1 MATKTNKK
9 VAKLTTKKPVV
20 ENNNDYAI
28 EIIDIHKSFLNGKVI
43 ANDGINLNVKRN
55 EIHAIIGE
63 NGAGKSTLMS
73 ILFGIYTQDSG
84 TIKVNGK
91 PVYFNSAKDASAA
104 GLGMVHQ
111 HFKLVPTYT
120 VYENVILGSEQTD
133 KFGVLKHKEA
143 RKKLQELIR
152 KYKFNVSLNSKA
164 MNLTVGQQQKTEI
177 LKLLYRDSDILIFD
191 EPTAVLSQDEI
202 EQFLNMLLDFKKA
215 GKTII
220 IITHKFGEIKQ
231 VADRA
236 TVIRHGKYICD
247 FDVKSKSIA
256 EMSELMVGK
265 KIAEVRNN
273 TKLDPNAKKIL
284 EVKNLR
290 IPKQDLPNT
299 LKFNLKYPEVRRLRK
314 ILSKPITT
322 DFNNKLEENLNVI
335 KEIFKGKLT
344 NEEIKIVNQIYT
356 YGSLTKEQIL
366 TLDRTA
372 ANDLFHIITLDVI
385 KEENGK
391 YSIIPGWNAIIKQK
405 IGKWSSLDEIEQLK
419 RSFRNKINK
428 EIEIAQCNFENNPDK
443 TKNSQKF
450 SAKKSL
456 LYNFNKEF
464 SSSENNIINFD
475 IKAGEVFAIAG
486 VEGNG
491 QSELA
496 LILSGLMKAK
506 HAEIKLLGEDISEL
520 SIKKRKQAGMS
531 HIPEDRHKH
540 GLVLDLPIYMNTV
553 SNTIDQKPFSKAGF
567 LNFYEIK
574 EFARA
579 LIKKYDVRGTT
590 RGTAPARLL
599 SGGNQQKLIIGR
611 ELTSPHELVILV
623 QPTRGL
629 DLGAIEY
636 VHYQIMR
643 EKEKGKAV
651 LLISYEL
658 DEILSLADTIAVMY
672 NNTFI
677 GMGDKTKMTKAYI
690 GQLMAGKD

>member
-1 MATKTNKK
+1 MAAPK
-9 VAKLTTKKPVV
+9 
-20 ENNNDYAI
+20 YAI
-28 EIIDIHKSFLNGKVI
+28 EMIDIHKSFLNGKVI
-43 ANDGINLNVKRN
+43 ANDGINLKVKHN

-73 ILFGIYTQDSG
+73 ILFGIYNQDKG
-84 TIKVNGK
+84 TIRVNDK
-91 PVYFNSAKDASAA
+91 NVYFSSAKDAATV

-120 VYENVILGSEQTD
+120 VYENIILGSEDTD

-143 RKKLQELIR
+143 REKLQNLIR

-177 LKLLYRDSDILIFD
+177 LKLLFKDSDILIFD

-202 EQFLNMLLDFKKA
+202 KQFLNMLLDFKKD
-215 GKTII
+215 GKTVI
-220 IITHKFGEIKQ
+220 IITHKFGEIKE

-247 FDVKSKSIA
+247 FDVKSKSVT
-256 EMSELMVGK
+256 EMAELMVGK
-265 KIAEVRNN
+265 KIATIKN
-273 TKLDPNAKKIL
+273 TTSVSKDAKVIL
-284 EVKNLR
+284 EVNNLK
-290 IPKQDLPNT
+290 IPKHSLPNT
-299 LKFNLKYPEVRRLRK
+299 LLFNLKYPEVKK
-314 ILSKPITT
+314 IRSLISESMSHAHDKNLVE
-322 DFNNKLEENLNVI
+322 NNF
-335 KEIFKGKLT
+335 KEM
-344 NEEIKIVNQIYT
+344 
-356 YGSLTKEQIL
+356 
-366 TLDRTA
+366 
-372 ANDLFHIITLDVI
+372 
-385 KEENGK
+385 
-391 YSIIPGWNAIIKQK
+391 
-405 IGKWSSLDEIEQLK
+405 EQLK
-419 RSFRNKINK
+419 QSFRNKINQEIK
-428 EIEIAQCNFENNPDK
+428 EWEAKHNAKPDDMDIAA
-443 TKNSQKF
+443 KF
-450 SAKKSL
+450 SAKKSI

-464 SSSENNIINFD
+464 SSKEKLDDINFK
-475 IKAGEVFAIAG
+475 IRAGEVFAIAG

-496 LILSGLMKAK
+496 LILSGLMKVK
-506 HAEIKLLGEDISEL
+506 NAEIKLLGNDIANL
-520 SIKKRKQAGMS
+520 SVKERKNAGMS

-540 GLVLDLPIYMNTV
+540 GLILDLPIYMNTV
-553 SNTIDQKPFSKAGF
+553 TNSISQKPYSKFGF
-567 LNFYEIK
+567 INFYQIK
-574 EFARA
+574 EYARM

-599 SGGNQQKLIIGR
+599 SGGNQQKLIIAR
-611 ELTSPHELVILV
+611 ELTNDHDLVILV

-636 VHYQIMR
+636 IHYQIMR

-672 NNTFI
+672 NNSFI
-677 GMGDKTKMTKAYI
+677 DVGDTKKMTKAYI

>member
-1 MATKTNKK
+1 MEANK
-9 VAKLTTKKPVV
+9 PNS
-20 ENNNDYAI
+20 EYAI

-43 ANDGINLNVKRN
+43 ANDGINLNVKHN

-91 PVYFNSAKDASAA
+91 SVYFSSAKDASAA

-120 VYENVILGSEQTD
+120 VYENVILGSED
-133 KFGVLKHKEA
+133 ANKLGVLKHKEA
-143 RKKLQELIR
+143 RAKLQGLIK

-202 EQFLNMLLDFKKA
+202 QQFLNMLLDFKKA

-236 TVIRHGKYICD
+236 TIIRRGKYICD
-247 FDVKSKSIA
+247 FNVADKSIK

-265 KIAEVRNN
+265 KISEIKNSGSPIS
-273 TKLDPNAKKIL
+273 DDAKTIL
-284 EVKNLR
+284 EVNNLR
-290 IPKQDLPNT
+290 IKKQDLPNT
-299 LKFNLKYPEVRRLRK
+299 LSFNSKYPEVKKIRK
-314 ILSKPITT
+314 LMDKNAQL
-322 DFNNKLEENLNVI
+322 DKVQRA
-335 KEIFKGKLT
+335 
-344 NEEIKIVNQIYT
+344 EEIKRNEQTII
-356 YGSLTKEQIL
+356 SLK
-366 TLDRTA
+366 
-372 ANDLFHIITLDVI
+372 
-385 KEENGK
+385 
-391 YSIIPGWNAIIKQK
+391 NAFKQK
-405 IGKWSSLDEIEQLK
+405 IERQIQEAKGKAEA
-419 RSFRNKINK
+419 NP
-428 EIEIAQCNFENNPDK
+428 ENSK
-443 TKNSQKF
+443 YIKNF
-450 SAKKSL
+450 SAKKSI

-464 SSSENNIINFD
+464 GCDESINDAINFK
-475 IKAGEVFAIAG
+475 IRAGEVFAIAG

-496 LILSGLMKAK
+496 LMLSGLMKNK
-506 HAEIKLLGEDISEL
+506 NAEIKLLNHNITKL
-520 SIKKRKQAGMS
+520 SIKQRKMLGMS

-540 GLVLDLPIYMNTV
+540 GLILDLPIYMNTV
-553 SNTIDQKPFSKAGF
+553 SNSIDNKPFSSCGF

-611 ELTSPHELVILV
+611 ELTSPHSLVILV

-636 VHYQIMR
+636 VHYQVMR
-643 EKEKGKAV
+643 EKQKGNAV

-672 NNTFI
+672 NNSFI
-677 GMGDKTKMTKAYI
+677 DVGDKQKMTRAYI

>member
-1 MATKTNKK
+1 MEANKDK
-9 VAKLTTKKPVV
+9 SK
-20 ENNNDYAI
+20 YAI
-28 EIIDIHKSFLNGKVI
+28 EIVDIHKSFLNGKVI
-43 ANDGINLNVKRN
+43 ANDGINLNVKHN

-91 PVYFNSAKDASAA
+91 SVYFSSAKDASAA

-120 VYENVILGSEQTD
+120 VYENIILGSED
-133 KFGVLKHKEA
+133 VGKCGILKHKEA
-143 RKKLQELIR
+143 REKLQGLIK

-202 EQFLNMLLDFKKA
+202 QQFLNMLLEFKKA

-236 TVIRHGKYICD
+236 TIIRHGKYICD
-247 FDVKSKSIA
+247 FNVADKSIK

-265 KIAEVRNN
+265 KLTEVKN
-273 TKLDPNAKKIL
+273 TSAPIDPNSKTIL

-290 IPKQDLPNT
+290 IRKHDLPNT
-299 LKFNLKYPEVRRLRK
+299 LTFNCKYPEVKKIRK
-314 ILSKPITT
+314 LMDK
-322 DFNNKLEENLNVI
+322 N
-335 KEIFKGKLT
+335 
-344 NEEIKIVNQIYT
+344 
-356 YGSLTKEQIL
+356 SL
-366 TLDRTA
+366 LDREK
-372 ANDLFHIITLDVI
+372 DLEDI
-385 KEENGK
+385 KKNER
-391 YSIIPGWNAIIKQK
+391 AIVLLKKSFKQRIDYQIQEAKAKAEYKPDSSRNIK
-405 IGKWSSLDEIEQLK
+405 
-419 RSFRNKINK
+419 N
-428 EIEIAQCNFENNPDK
+428 
-443 TKNSQKF
+443 F
-450 SAKKSL
+450 SAKKSI

-464 SSSENNIINFD
+464 GSEETINDVINFK
-475 IKAGEVFAIAG
+475 IRSGEVFAIAG

-496 LILSGLMKAK
+496 LILSGLMKTK
-506 HAEIKLLGEDISEL
+506 SAEIKLLDHDITKM
-520 SIKKRKQAGMS
+520 SIKQRKMLGMS

-540 GLVLDLPIYMNTV
+540 GLILDLPIYMNAV
-553 SNTIDQKPFSKAGF
+553 SNSIDYYPFSSCGF

-611 ELTSPHELVILV
+611 ELTSQHDLVILV

-643 EKEKGKAV
+643 EKQKGNAV

-677 GMGDKTKMTKAYI
+677 GMGDKHKMTRSYI

>member
-1 MATKTNKK
+1 MATKTSKQKAKK
-9 VAKLTTKKPVV
+9 VAKLTTNKPTV

-91 PVYFNSAKDASAA
+91 PVYFDSAKDASAA

-133 KFGVLKHKEA
+133 KIGVLKHKEA
-143 RKKLQELIR
+143 RQKLQELIK

-215 GKTII
+215 GKTVI

-265 KIAEVRNN
+265 KIAEVRNT
-273 TKLDPNAKKIL
+273 TKLDPNAKNIL

-299 LKFNLKYPEVRRLRK
+299 LAFNWKYPEVRRLRK
-314 ILSKPITT
+314 VLNKPTVI
-322 DFNNKLEENLNVI
+322 DYDKKLDNNLKTI
-335 KEIFKGKLT
+335 QKIFKEKLT
-344 NEEIKIVNQIYT
+344 KDEIKIVNLIYT
-356 YGSLTKEQIL
+356 YNALSEADVISMSNLPSECLYHTVS
-366 TLDRTA
+366 
-372 ANDLFHIITLDVI
+372 LDVV
-385 KEENGK
+385 KEVNGK
-391 YSIIPGWNAIIKQK
+391 YMVTDAWNTIIRQK
-405 IGKWSSLDEIEQLK
+405 IGKWATLSDAEQLK
-419 RSFRNKINK
+419 RSFRNKVNK
-428 EIEIAQCNFENNPDK
+428 Q
-443 TKNSQKF
+443 
-450 SAKKSL
+450 
-456 LYNFNKEF
+456 
-464 SSSENNIINFD
+464 
-475 IKAGEVFAIAG
+475 
-486 VEGNG
+486 
-491 QSELA
+491 
-496 LILSGLMKAK
+496 
-506 HAEIKLLGEDISEL
+506 
-520 SIKKRKQAGMS
+520 IKKDTDRKREKQ
-531 HIPEDRHKH
+531 
-540 GLVLDLPIYMNTV
+540 
-553 SNTIDQKPFSKAGF
+553 
-567 LNFYEIK
+567 
-574 EFARA
+574 
-579 LIKKYDVRGTT
+579 IKK
-590 RGTAPARLL
+590 
-599 SGGNQQKLIIGR
+599 
-611 ELTSPHELVILV
+611 
-623 QPTRGL
+623 
-629 DLGAIEY
+629 
-636 VHYQIMR
+636 
-643 EKEKGKAV
+643 
-651 LLISYEL
+651 
-658 DEILSLADTIAVMY
+658 ADRKNI
-672 NNTFI
+672 
-677 GMGDKTKMTKAYI
+677 
-690 GQLMAGKD
+690 